1 MYCSKCYFSLL
12 QVIITTM
19 SLYRTSPRKVDRIKR
34 LKVRHLDD
42 LMKPS
47 MHSTPQRQP
56 NDLDIQHQSVN
67 GSSGWSGKKSDSVRR
82 SLLQFDC
89 DKENPTVQ
97 AEASGK
103 TAMNTSKVQ
112 NHSSNQQ
119 SISVISVLGD
129 VDNCV
134 KGDSAESNKEQVKA
148 NNSLAKEQKVL
159 SEGDITPMTASE
171 EKENSLP
178 SCSVIESVGSVSVGK
193 NLSSCN
199 GGGSDGRSVLAVNN
213 SLVNLCQEP
222 SAILRAEG
230 SLSGTSLTSVLVPNE
245 LIVLDETRGSVGG
258 ISQLSALADG
268 YIVLDHASDTTFMSE
283 SNCSGNCSSSSCG
296 DYVLI
301 DETNCGLTP
310 KRTHS
315 AVERIATKTTS
326 LQSVSAI
333 PVTNNSETTANKSE
347 IVLQSDKGYVGGVLC
362 NVSKS
367 VDAVHRDNS
376 SAGDAHLNCI
386 ANNDDIVLHM
396 NRLNLAADEKK
407 EERTAPLSSNAAV
420 PNVSSVNATS
430 DKFMLKDDFPV
441 GCFSGAGQHRD
452 GSTIGMIL
460 ALSLLLI
467 QLRLSNACFDM
478 FCTLLAWL
486 KCK

>member
-1 MYCSKCYFSLL
+1 
-12 QVIITTM
+12 
-19 SLYRTSPRKVDRIKR
+19 
-34 LKVRHLDD
+34 
-42 LMKPS
+42 MKPS

-56 NDLDIQHQSVN
+56 NDLDLQHQSVN
-67 GSSGWSGKKSDSVRR
+67 DSSGWSGKKSDSVRR

-89 DKENPTVQ
+89 DKENPSVPT
-97 AEASGK
+97 EASGK
-103 TAMNTSKVQ
+103 TAVNTSKVQ
-112 NHSSNQQ
+112 NHNSNQQ
-119 SISVISVLGD
+119 NISVISVLGD
-129 VDNCV
+129 VDNRV
-134 KGDSAESNKEQVKA
+134 KGDSAESNNEQVKA
-148 NNSLAKEQKVL
+148 NSSLAKEQKVL
-159 SEGDITPMTASE
+159 SEGDIAPMAASE

-178 SCSVIESVGSVSVGK
+178 SRSIIESVGSISVGK
-193 NLSSCN
+193 NLSLCN
-199 GGGSDGRSVLAVNN
+199 GGVSDGRSVLAVNN

-222 SAILRAEG
+222 SAILRAEV

-245 LIVLDETRGSVGG
+245 LIVLDETRGSAGG

-296 DYVLI
+296 DYVLV

-315 AVERIATKTTS
+315 AVERISTKTTS
-326 LQSVSAI
+326 PQSVSATA
-333 PVTNNSETTANKSE
+333 VVNNSETTANKSE
-347 IVLQSDKGYVGGVLC
+347 VALQSEKGYVGGVLC

-367 VDAVHRDNS
+367 VDAVHHDNS
-376 SAGDAHLNCI
+376 SAGDAHLNNV

-407 EERTAPLSSNAAV
+407 EECTAPLSSNPAL
-420 PNVSSVNATS
+420 PNVSSVTS
-430 DKFMLKDDFPV
+430 TFDKFKPKDDFPI

-460 ALSLLLI
+460 ALSLLII
-467 QLRLSNACFDM
+467 QSQLSNAYFDT
-478 FCTLLAWL
+478 FCTLFASL
-486 KCK
+486 KCKWMHHSAKQKIQNFHFKPLCDLF

>member
-1 MYCSKCYFSLL
+1 MLSLH
-12 QVIITTM
+12 
-19 SLYRTSPRKVDRIKR
+19 RTSPRKVDRIKR

-56 NDLDIQHQSVN
+56 NDLDLQHQSVN
-67 GSSGWSGKKSDSVRR
+67 DSLGWSGKKSDSVRR

-89 DKENPTVQ
+89 DKENPAVH
-97 AEASGK
+97 AEASDK
-103 TAMNTSKVQ
+103 TAMNISKVQ
-112 NHSSNQQ
+112 NHNSNLQ

-129 VDNCV
+129 VDNRV
-134 KGDSAESNKEQVKA
+134 KGDNAESTKEQVKA
-148 NNSLAKEQKVL
+148 NSSLAKEQKVP
-159 SEGDITPMTASE
+159 SEGDIVPMTASE

-222 SAILRAEG
+222 SAILRAE
-230 SLSGTSLTSVLVPNE
+230 SSQSGTSLTSVLVPNE

-258 ISQLSALADG
+258 ISQLSTLADG

-283 SNCSGNCSSSSCG
+283 SNCSSSSCG

-315 AVERIATKTTS
+315 AVEHIATKPTS
-326 LQSVSAI
+326 LQSVSATA
-333 PVTNNSETTANKSE
+333 VANNCETTANNSE
-347 IVLQSDKGYVGGVLC
+347 IALQSDKGYVGDVLC
-362 NVSKS
+362 TVSKS
-367 VDAVHRDNS
+367 VDAVHHDNS
-376 SAGDAHLNCI
+376 SAGDKHLNNG

-407 EERTAPLSSNAAV
+407 EEERTAPLSLNPALPSFSNGT
-420 PNVSSVNATS
+420 STS
-430 DKFMLKDDFPV
+430 DKFRPKDDFPV

-460 ALSLLLI
+460 VLSLLII
-467 QLRLSNACFDM
+467 QFQLSYACFDM
-478 FCTLLAWL
+478 FCTQWA
-486 KCK
+486 